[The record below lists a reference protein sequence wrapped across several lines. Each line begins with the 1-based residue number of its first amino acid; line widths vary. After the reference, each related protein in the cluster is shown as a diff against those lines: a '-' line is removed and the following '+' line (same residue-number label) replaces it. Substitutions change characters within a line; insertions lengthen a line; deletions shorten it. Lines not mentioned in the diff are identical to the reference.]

1 MARPK
6 KHTIDYF
13 PHDCY
18 HSKEIE
24 ILTNKFGN
32 DGYAFYYRLM
42 EVIGRTP
49 YYSVDYSDPISIQYL
64 SSKTGTDVKA
74 IEEIISFLIEL
85 KVIDQEIW
93 ENKRHIWCQS
103 FVDSITDVY
112 RKRKDY
118 VPDKYSFLDDRLVSG
133 AGNEQSK
140 PNERE
145 REEREQ
151 SEEVWWSL
159 WKTI

>member
-1 MARPK
+1 
-6 KHTIDYF
+6 
-13 PHDCY
+13 
-18 HSKEIE
+18 
-24 ILTNKFGN
+24 
-32 DGYAFYYRLM
+32 M

-93 ENKRHIWCQS
+93 EQKKHIWCQS

-118 VPDKYSFLDDRLVSG
+118 VPDKYSFLDDRLVSD
-133 AGNEQSK
+133 AGNKQSK

-151 SEEVWWSL
+151 SEKVWWSL
-159 WKTI
+159 